1 MRTLGPEILRAAA
14 SRDSSAGRQREAVAG
29 EIFPNSVAAAKD
41 SSSANKDPSSA
52 TKNSSSAAGAATGGG
67 DITAASG
74 IYIYIFKEIARLLW
88 PFFTRYLCTKVDAY
102 D

>member
-67 DITAASG
+67 DNTAASG
-74 IYIYIFKEIARLLW
+74 IYIFKEIARLLW